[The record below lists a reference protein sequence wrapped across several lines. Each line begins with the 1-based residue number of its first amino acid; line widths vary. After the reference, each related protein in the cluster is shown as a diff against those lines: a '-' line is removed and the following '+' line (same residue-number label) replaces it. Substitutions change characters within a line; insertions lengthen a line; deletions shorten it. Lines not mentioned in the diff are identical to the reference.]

1 MTARL
6 DPARHDWMSRPGA
19 HAVMAALEAAKPA
32 SVDGEAARFVGGCV
46 RNALIGARVDDVD
59 IATVLSPD
67 AVIAA
72 LEAAG
77 LRAVPTGVEHGTV
90 TAIADGAPYE
100 VTTLRRDV
108 ETDGRHAVVT
118 YSTDWREDASRR
130 DFRLNAIYASANGT
144 LFDPFDGAGDA
155 AAGAVIFVGDA
166 DARIREDYLR
176 ILRFFRFNAWY
187 GRGRPD
193 AEGLKACVRQKD
205 GLSGLSRERVWKE
218 LKKLLA
224 APQPGI
230 ALRWMHT
237 AGILRALVPQV
248 PHLDRFS
255 GLLRAEADAGWPPD
269 PMLRLASLLPP
280 RAEEAVELCNTMKAS
295 NAERDRLAAWA
306 AAEAAGVAPDAGA
319 GLEKALYRTGK
330 EAWLDAARLAAAD
343 AAQDGVLTPEWRT
356 AIAFAES
363 WERPDF
369 PVTGADLIAKG
380 FTPGPELGEALKR
393 LEARWIEGGFA
404 AEKDALLDAL

>member
-1 MTARL
+1 
-6 DPARHDWMSRPGA
+6 MSRPGA
-19 HAVMAALEAAKPA
+19 RAVMAALAAAKPA
-32 SVDGEAARFVGGCV
+32 NIDGEAARFVGGCV
-46 RNALIGARVDDVD
+46 RNALIGAPVDDVD

-90 TAIADGAPYE
+90 TAISDGAPYE

-108 ETDGRHAVVT
+108 ETDGRRAVVAF
-118 YSTDWREDASRR
+118 SSDWREDASRR
-130 DFRLNAIYASANGT
+130 DFRLNAIYASADGR
-144 LFDPFDGAGDA
+144 LFDPFDGARDA
-155 AAGAVIFVGDA
+155 AAGAVIFIGDA

-205 GLSGLSRERVWKE
+205 GLGGLSRERVWKE

-237 AGILRALVPQV
+237 AGVMRALVRQV

-255 GLLRAEADAGWPPD
+255 ALLVAEADAGWAPD
-269 PMLRLASLLPP
+269 PMLRLASLLSP
-280 RAEEAVELCNTMKAS
+280 RADDAARLCDDMKVS

-306 AAEAAGVAPDAGA
+306 AAETVGVASDAGA

-343 AAQDGVLTPEWRT
+343 AAEDGVVSPAWRK
-356 AIAFAES
+356 AITHAES
-363 WERPDF
+363 WERPLF

-380 FTPGPELGEALKR
+380 FKPGPELGEALKR
-393 LEARWIEGGFA
+393 LEERWIDSGFA
-404 AEKDALLDAL
+404 ESKDALLAEV